1 MGNRITAANKDKEET
16 RDKNQYDK
24 KVLHPHPDA
33 LKPSWERGQRIKAT
47 PHTTFREDAL
57 MLDLSE
63 NDSPGEAKSNSNTD
77 FVATDREL
85 QQEINQPANDDLNL
99 TNGQSPVRVD
109 EDMTAHMERL
119 FAQAERALQETVPT
133 EEGRVTRSAGRSLH
147 WNPEMN
153 STDILVERN

>member
-57 MLDLSE
+57 MPDLSE
-63 NDSPGEAKSNSNTD
+63 NDSPGEAKTNSNTD
-77 FVATDREL
+77 FVATDRKPK
-85 QQEINQPANDDLNL
+85 QEIIQSANDDLNL

-109 EDMTAHMERL
+109 EDMT
-119 FAQAERALQETVPT
+119 
-133 EEGRVTRSAGRSLH
+133 SL
-147 WNPEMN
+147 
-153 STDILVERN
+153 R